1 MDVYILD
8 CKYQVKSH
16 SFPWFSGVCT
26 AVTAHRNHFL
36 HLYQQSKSSASK
48 VKFRQASNHYKR
60 VLELN
65 YANKTKKSITSQK
78 LGSCDFLQINN
89 SVPNKGKQKKLYK
102 PQYVSKYLEE
112 IGCMPYSL
120 KRWQTF
126 NNYRP
131 VSLLPIC
138 GKIFERLVSYSLF
151 KYLEKSALQSGCLAN
166 DSCVDQ
172 LMSFVHNIDTAFDTY
187 PTLEYCEVFLDM
199 SKVVDKVWHGGLI
212 FKLKSVGTSNVL
224 LDFIES
230 LSENRFQRVVMMNA
244 VAKI

>member
-89 SVPNKGKQKKLYK
+89 RVPNKGKPKKLYK

-120 KRWQTF
+120 KRQQTF

-138 GKIFERLVSYSLF
+138 GKIFERLISN
-151 KYLEKSALQSGCLAN
+151 CLN
-166 DSCVDQ
+166 ILKDQ
-172 LMSFVHNIDTAFDTY
+172 LTNLVFQPMILVQINCCPLSIILIQPLIHTQLLNIVTFFWICLRLLVKYGMRGSFLNLNQWALPMCY
-187 PTLEYCEVFLDM
+187 QTL
-199 SKVVDKVWHGGLI
+199 
-212 FKLKSVGTSNVL
+212 LK
-224 LDFIES
+224 
-230 LSENRFQRVVMMNA
+230 VVMMIA